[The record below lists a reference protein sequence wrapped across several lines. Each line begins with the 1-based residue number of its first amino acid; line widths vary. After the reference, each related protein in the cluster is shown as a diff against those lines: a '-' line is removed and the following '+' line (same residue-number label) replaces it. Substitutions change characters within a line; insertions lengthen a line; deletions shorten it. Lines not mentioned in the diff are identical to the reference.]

1 MAAAKSW
8 PKPWSSL
15 RRRKKSSVGKKP
27 SAISLQLLVGLALA
41 AWLVACGGP
50 HYSAKH
56 REGEALLFDR
66 RYDESVRVLTEAV
79 REAEQQGDP
88 KAIVQVR
95 SLLGWAYAEGMRFDE
110 AERETKQAI
119 ALAERSG
126 LDPSFCYARL
136 SVIQSKSG
144 QYRQGLE
151 SAEKALGLIAE
162 KWKGRAGTA
171 DRTAVL
177 DYAIAH
183 HGYPPNVEMIK
194 TITMAESA
202 AAVEHVL
209 LGEDQKAIEIGN
221 QALKQFESLSFLMT
235 MAPSGEKPEFYRGK
249 GVAAAALSRAYRN
262 QGSQA
267 RERELMETA
276 TTAFA
281 KIGVEVEGDDILAAY
296 TASGKYAATA
306 TMTGGGFKPDPR
318 YSDAFNRAD
327 EFYFDGDYGQ
337 ARTAFQ
343 DVIAKAKTAGNK
355 DEAARGLSQLGW
367 MLADLGRY
375 AEAIRLLRE
384 SITLAPQEDFASVTY
399 ARLSAVEARL
409 GSYDRGLADAEQA
422 LAILSDRRK
431 HLFQG
436 QGKDR
441 EAVID
446 AAIKNPG
453 MPPDILLLKGVTSAE
468 GGKTTI
474 HYFRGDFQATIRQGE
489 KAIQHFTDIAQAVL
503 LAPEREQISY
513 SEGFGWVT
521 LMVGDAYINLGEFSK
536 GRALVE
542 RSREQFKR
550 ARLNFGDVVAEGLT
564 AYSYVL
570 EGDYRKG
577 ADLLKTTLARVEAGG
592 LDELKWHIRSKFAEE
607 LLKDARWLDA
617 QLPALAAITDPAKG
631 EAMKRELFSRYA
643 GKTEALRG
651 LLDADATAR
660 FTQALNELAAAKD
673 AQAATAGLKDL
684 IALLKEEAYRNY
696 LGAADNLDSIR
707 SLLET
712 DFNKRLFQANKQRIY
727 GELIA
732 LAVELRGPEAGF
744 EALERAKARGLM
756 DLLATKD
763 LRFRKG
769 ALLQEEQALRAS
781 AGDLFAQASRRE
793 RVEAAAPRSDGS
805 DGSALRGA
813 TQQLTEQYRGIVL
826 KIKRAEPELASLIS
840 PTAPTYEEFRRSLS
854 PDVTLLEYYPA
865 DSRLYIWVVEAKAI
879 SVRTVPV
886 GRVELTARVK
896 RLRDAI
902 TARDRAAQQ
911 VPARELY
918 ELLIAPVKS
927 SIHGKRVGLVPYD
940 SLHYLPFQ
948 ALSSGDRYL
957 IQDYPLFVAPS
968 ASVLQYA
975 LAKAHPRGSKLL
987 AFGNPDLGN
996 PELDLPYAQAEVEA
1010 LATLYPS
1017 PTVHLRAAATKAAAK
1032 QESGSYDVLHFASH
1046 AEFSELDP
1054 LYSGLRLASDG
1065 KTQDDGRLAASD
1077 IFALDLNPSLVTL
1090 SACRTGL
1097 GVATSGDEVIGMSRA
1112 FIYAGAPS
1120 IVASL
1125 WSVNDLSTAKL
1136 MEAFY
1141 KNLRTMP
1148 KDEAL
1153 QQAQVAVLTTDR
1165 FSDPFYW
1172 APFYLTGDW
1181 R

>member
-1 MAAAKSW
+1 M
-8 PKPWSSL
+8 
-15 RRRKKSSVGKKP
+15 GKKP
-27 SAISLQLLVGLALA
+27 SAASLQLLVGLALA
-41 AWLVACGGP
+41 AWLAACGGP
-50 HYSAKH
+50 HVSAKH
-56 REGEALLFDR
+56 QEGEALLFDR
-66 RYDESVRVLTEAV
+66 RYDESIRVLTEAV
-79 REAEQQGDP
+79 REAEQKGDP
-88 KAIVQVR
+88 KAIVEVR
-95 SLLGWAYAEGMRFDE
+95 SLLAWAEAEGMRFDE
-110 AERETKQAI
+110 AERDAKQAL

-126 LDPSFCYARL
+126 LDPSFHYARL

-144 QYRQGLE
+144 NYRQGIE
-151 SAEKALGLIAE
+151 SAEKALGLTAE
-162 KWKGRAGTA
+162 KWKGRAGTD
-171 DRTAVL
+171 DRAAVL

-183 HGYPPNVEMIK
+183 HGYPPDVEMIK

-202 AAVEHVL
+202 ATVSYFL
-209 LGEDQKAIEIGN
+209 LGEDQRAIDIGDR
-221 QALKQFESLSFLMT
+221 ALKQFESLSFLMT
-235 MAPSGEKPEFYRGK
+235 MAPSGEKPEFYRGQ
-249 GVAAAALSRAYRN
+249 GVAAAAVSRAYRN
-262 QGSQA
+262 QGNRAKEQ
-267 RERELMETA
+267 ERLATA
-276 TTAFA
+276 KAAFA
-281 KIGVEVEGDDILAAY
+281 KTGVEVQGDDLLAAY
-296 TASGKYAATA
+296 TASGKYAAAA

-318 YSDAFNRAD
+318 YSESFNRAD
-327 EFYFDGDYGQ
+327 KLYFDGDYGQ
-337 ARTAFQ
+337 ARTAFRE
-343 DVIAKAKTAGNK
+343 VIARAKAAGNK

-367 MLADLGRY
+367 MSADLGRY
-375 AEAIRLLRE
+375 AEAVRLLRE
-384 SITLAPQEDFASVTY
+384 SALLTPQEDFASVTY

-422 LAILSDRRK
+422 LTILSNRRE

-436 QGKDR
+436 QGNGR

-453 MPPDILLLKGVTSAE
+453 LPPDIILLKGVTSAE

-474 HYFRGDFQATIRQGE
+474 YYFRGDFGATIRQGE
-489 KAIQHFTDIAQAVL
+489 RAIQHFTDIAPAVL

-513 SEGFGWVT
+513 AEGFGWVT
-521 LMVGDAYINLGEFSK
+521 VMVGDAYINLGELAK

-542 RSREQFKR
+542 RSREHFKR

-570 EGDYRKG
+570 EGNYQKG

-592 LDELKWHIRSKFAEE
+592 LEEVTWHIRSKFAEE
-607 LLKDARWLDA
+607 LLKDARRLDA

-631 EAMKRELFSRYA
+631 EAMKRELFALYE
-643 GKTEALRG
+643 GKTEALRV
-651 LLDADATAR
+651 LLGADTSAR
-660 FTQALNELAAAKD
+660 FTQALGKLELAKD
-673 AQAATAGLKDL
+673 AQAAAAGLKDL
-684 IALLKEEAYRNY
+684 IVLLKEEAYRNY

-712 DFNKRLFQANKQRIY
+712 DFNKRLFQANKQKIY
-727 GELIA
+727 GELIQ
-732 LAVELRGPEAGF
+732 LATELHGAEAGF

-769 ALLQEEQALRAS
+769 DLLQEEQALRAS
-781 AGDLFAQASRRE
+781 VGDLFAQASRRE
-793 RVEAAAPRSDGS
+793 RMEAAAPRSERPDGS
-805 DGSALRGA
+805 DGSSLRGA

-826 KIKRAEPELASLIS
+826 KIKRDEPELASLIS
-840 PTAPTYEEFRRSLS
+840 PAALTYEEFRRSLT

-879 SVRTVPV
+879 SVQTVPV
-886 GRVELTARVK
+886 GRVELTAKVK

-902 TARDRAAQQ
+902 TARDRVAQQ
-911 VPARELY
+911 APARELY
-918 ELLIAPVKS
+918 AMLIAPVKAA
-927 SIHGKRVGLVPYD
+927 IHGKRVGIVPYD

-957 IQDYPLFVAPS
+957 IQDYPLFMAPS
-968 ASVLQYA
+968 ASVLRYA
-975 LAKAHPRGSKLL
+975 LAKANPRGSKLL

-1010 LATLYPS
+1010 LAALYPS
-1017 PTVHLRAAATKAAAK
+1017 PTVHLRGAATKAAAK
-1032 QESGSYDVLHFASH
+1032 KESGNYDVLHFASH

-1054 LYSGLRLASDG
+1054 LYSGLRLAADG
-1065 KTQDDGRLAASD
+1065 KAPEDGRLAASD
-1077 IFALDLNPSLVTL
+1077 IFALDLHPSLVTL
-1090 SACRTGL
+1090 SACQTGL
-1097 GVATSGDEVIGMSRA
+1097 GVATSGDEVIGMNRA

-1120 IVASL
+1120 IIASL
-1125 WSVNDLSTAKL
+1125 WSVSDLSTATL
-1136 MEAFY
+1136 MEDFY

-1153 QQAQVAVLTTDR
+1153 QQAQISLLNMDR

>member
-1 MAAAKSW
+1 MARALM
-8 PKPWSSL
+8 SL
-15 RRRKKSSVGKKP
+15 VVM
-27 SAISLQLLVGLALA
+27 LVALA
-41 AWLVACGGP
+41 ACGGP
-50 HYSAKH
+50 HVSAMH
-56 REGEALLFDR
+56 QEGEALLFDR
-66 RYDESVRVLTEAV
+66 RYDESIRVLTEAV
-79 REAEQQGDP
+79 REAEQKGDP
-88 KAIVQVR
+88 RAVVQVR
-95 SLLGWAYAEGMRFDE
+95 SLLGWAYAEGMRPDD

-126 LDPSFCYARL
+126 LDPSFHYARL

-144 QYRQGLE
+144 NYRQGIE
-151 SAEKALGLIAE
+151 SAEKALGLTVE
-162 KWKGRAGTA
+162 KWKGRAGTG

-183 HGYPPNVEMIK
+183 HGYPPDVEMIK

-202 AAVEHVL
+202 ATVEHVL
-209 LGEDQKAIEIGN
+209 LGEDQRAIEMGE
-221 QALKQFESLSFLMT
+221 QALRHFDSLSFLMT
-235 MAPSGEKPEFYRGK
+235 MAPAGEKPEFYRGQ

-262 QGSQA
+262 QGAQA
-267 RERELMETA
+267 KERERLETA
-276 TTAFA
+276 KAAFA
-281 KIGVEVEGDDILAAY
+281 KAGVEVQGDDMLAAY
-296 TASGKYAATA
+296 TASGRYSSGA
-306 TMTGGGFKPDPR
+306 TMTGGWFKPDPR
-318 YSDAFNRAD
+318 YSAPFNRAD
-327 EFYFDGDYGQ
+327 KFYFDGDYGQ
-337 ARTAFQ
+337 AQSAFR
-343 DVIAKAKTAGNK
+343 DVIAQAKSAGNK

-367 MLADLGRY
+367 LLADLGRY

-384 SITLAPQEDFASVTY
+384 SASLAPQEDFASVTY

-422 LAILSDRRK
+422 LATLFDRRK

-446 AAIKNPG
+446 AAMKNPG
-453 MPPDILLLKGVTSAE
+453 LPPDIILLKGVTSAE

-474 HYFRGDFQATIRQGE
+474 YYFRGDFHATVRQGE
-489 KAIQHFTDIAQAVL
+489 QAIRHFTDIAQAVL

-521 LMVGDAYINLGEFSK
+521 LMVGDAYIHLGEPAK
-536 GRALVE
+536 GRALIE
-542 RSREQFKR
+542 RSREHFKR

-564 AYSYVL
+564 AYSYLL
-570 EGDYRKG
+570 EGDYRKS
-577 ADLLKTTLARVEAGG
+577 ADLLKTTLARVDAGG
-592 LDELKWHIRSKFAEE
+592 LEEVKWHIRSKFAEE
-607 LLKDARWLDA
+607 LVKEARRLDA
-617 QLPALAAITDPAKG
+617 QLPALEAITDPAKG
-631 EAMKRELFSRYA
+631 EAMKRELFARYA
-643 GKTEALRG
+643 GKTEALRV
-651 LLDADATAR
+651 LLDADISAR
-660 FTQALNELAAAKD
+660 FTHALNGLEAAKD
-673 AQAATAGLKDL
+673 VPAATAGFKEL

-712 DFNKRLFQANKQRIY
+712 DFNKRLFQADKQRIY
-727 GELIA
+727 GELIQ
-732 LAVELRGPEAGF
+732 LATELHGAAAGF

-769 ALLQEEQALRAS
+769 ELLQEEQALRAS

-793 RVEAAAPRSDGS
+793 RVDAAAPRPDRSDRSDGA
-805 DGSALRGA
+805 GLRGA
-813 TQQLTEQYRGIVL
+813 AQQLTDQYRGIVL
-826 KIKRAEPELASLIS
+826 KIKREEPELASLIS
-840 PTAPTYEEFRRSLS
+840 PSALTYEEFRRSLP

-865 DSRLYIWVVEAKAI
+865 DRRLYIWVVEAKAI
-879 SVRTVPV
+879 SVQTVPV
-886 GRVELTARVK
+886 GRMELTARVK
-896 RLRDAI
+896 RLREAI

-911 VPARELY
+911 APARELY
-918 ELLIAPVKS
+918 ALLVAPVKAAV
-927 SIHGKRVGLVPYD
+927 HGKRLGIVPYD

-957 IQDYPLFVAPS
+957 IQDYPLFVTPS

-1010 LATLYPS
+1010 LAQLYPS

-1032 QESGSYDVLHFASH
+1032 KESGNYDVLHFASH

-1065 KTQDDGRLAASD
+1065 RTQDDGRLAASD
-1077 IFALDLNPSLVTL
+1077 IFALDLHPSLVTL
-1090 SACRTGL
+1090 SACQTGL
-1097 GVATSGDEVIGMSRA
+1097 GVTTSGDEVIGMTRA

-1125 WSVNDLSTAKL
+1125 WSVSDLSTAKL

-1141 KNLRTMP
+1141 KNLRTMS

-1153 QQAQVAVLTTDR
+1153 QQAQVAALTTER

>member
-1 MAAAKSW
+1 V
-8 PKPWSSL
+8 
-15 RRRKKSSVGKKP
+15 RKRP
-27 SAISLQLLVGLALA
+27 SAVSVQLLAGLALA
-41 AWLVACGGP
+41 VWLAACAGT
-50 HYSAKH
+50 HVSAKH
-56 REGEALLFDR
+56 QEGEALLLDR
-66 RYDESVRVLTEAV
+66 RYDESIRVLTEAV
-79 REAEQQGDP
+79 REAEQAGDP
-88 KAIVQVR
+88 KAVVQVR
-95 SLLGWAYAEGMRFDE
+95 SLLGWAYAEGMRPDD

-119 ALAERSG
+119 ALAERNG
-126 LDPSFCYARL
+126 LDPSFHYARL

-144 QYRQGLE
+144 QYRQGIE
-151 SAEKALGLIAE
+151 AAEKALGLTAE
-162 KWKGRAGTA
+162 KWKGRAGTD

-183 HGYPPNVEMIK
+183 HGYPPDVEMIR
-194 TITMAESA
+194 TVTMAESA
-202 AAVEHVL
+202 ATVEHVL
-209 LGEDQKAIEIGN
+209 LGEDQRAIEIGER
-221 QALKQFESLSFLMT
+221 ALQHFDSLSFLMT

-262 QGSQA
+262 QGHQA
-267 RERELMETA
+267 REQERLATA
-276 TTAFA
+276 KAAFA
-281 KIGVEVEGDDILAAY
+281 KAGVEVQGDDLLAAY
-296 TASGKYAATA
+296 TTSGKYSAAA

-327 EFYFDGDYGQ
+327 RLYFDGDYGQ
-337 ARTAFQ
+337 AQSAFR
-343 DVIAKAKTAGNK
+343 DVIAQAKTVGNK

-384 SITLAPQEDFASVTY
+384 SASLAPQEDFASVTY

-446 AAIKNPG
+446 AAMKNPG
-453 MPPDILLLKGVTSAE
+453 LPPDVMLLKGVTAAE

-474 HYFRGDFQATIRQGE
+474 YYFRGDFNATIRQGE
-489 KAIQHFTDIAQAVL
+489 QAIRHFADIAQAVL

-521 LMVGDAYINLGEFSK
+521 LMVGDAYINLGEPAK
-536 GRALVE
+536 GRALIE
-542 RSREQFKR
+542 RSREHFKR

-592 LDELKWHIRSKFAEE
+592 LEEVKWHIRSKFAEE
-607 LLKDARWLDA
+607 LVKDARRLDA

-631 EAMKRELFSRYA
+631 EAMKRELLARYA
-643 GKTEALRG
+643 GKTESLRV
-651 LLDADATAR
+651 LLDADTSAR
-660 FTQALNELAAAKD
+660 FTQALNGLEAAKD
-673 AQAATAGLKDL
+673 VPAAAAGLKDL

-727 GELIA
+727 GELIQ
-732 LAVELRGPEAGF
+732 LATELHGAAAGF

-769 ALLQEEQALRAS
+769 DLLQEERALRAS
-781 AGDLFAQASRRE
+781 AGDLFAQAGRRE
-793 RVEAAAPRSDGS
+793 RVEATGPRSDGS
-805 DGSALRGA
+805 DGSGLRGA
-813 TQQLTEQYRGIVL
+813 AQQLTEQYRGIVL
-826 KIKRAEPELASLIS
+826 KIKREEPELASLIS
-840 PTAPTYEEFRRSLS
+840 PAALTYEEFRRSLP

-879 SVRTVPV
+879 SVRIVPV

-911 VPARELY
+911 APARELY
-918 ELLIAPVKS
+918 ALLVAPVQS

-948 ALSSGDRYL
+948 ALSSGARYL
-957 IQDYPLFVAPS
+957 IQDYPLFVTPS
-968 ASVLQYA
+968 ASVLRHA

-1010 LATLYPS
+1010 LAQLYPS

-1032 QESGSYDVLHFASH
+1032 QESGNHDVLHFASH

-1054 LYSGLRLASDG
+1054 LYSGLRLAADG
-1065 KTQDDGRLAASD
+1065 KTQEDGRLAASD
-1077 IFALDLNPSLVTL
+1077 IFALDLHPYLVTL
-1090 SACRTGL
+1090 SACQTGL
-1097 GVATSGDEVIGMSRA
+1097 GATTSGDEVIGMTRA

-1125 WSVNDLSTAKL
+1125 WSVSDLSTAKL

-1141 KNLRTMP
+1141 KNLRTMS

-1153 QQAQVAVLTTDR
+1153 QQAQVAVLTTER